1 MQYLKKLVLFLLIYI
16 FPFLTVILYVNI
28 LSFLNSPMEAG
39 FGDLGYVVLGF
50 IIYFIAYII
59 KTISILI
66 FAVIS
71 LFHSEQYKKILK
83 FNTVIWGIL
92 FTMDCLIYVLCFNNF
107 ISLNKIN
114 LREDLIFYIIF
125 FSLSATYFP
134 IWVIYGLH
142 NLFCFVKNKLN
153 IDK

>member
-1 MQYLKKLVLFLLIYI
+1 MQYLKKLGLFLLIYI

-28 LSFLNSPMEAG
+28 LSFLNPPMEAG
-39 FGDLGYVVLGF
+39 FSDLGYVVLGF

-71 LFHSEQYKKILK
+71 LFHSEQYKKLLN
-83 FNTVIWGIL
+83 FNTVIGGIL
-92 FTMDCLIYVLCFNNF
+92 FTMDCLIYVLCFNNS

-153 IDK
+153 IAK

>member
-1 MQYLKKLVLFLLIYI
+1 MQYLKKLGLFLLIYI

-28 LSFLNSPMEAG
+28 LSFLNPSMEAG
-39 FGDLGYVVLGF
+39 FSDLGYVVLGF

-71 LFHSEQYKKILK
+71 LFHSEQYKKLLN
-83 FNTVIWGIL
+83 FNTVIGGIL
-92 FTMDCLIYVLCFNNF
+92 FTMDCLIYVLCFNNS

-153 IDK
+153 IAK